1 MFICTGNMLNLTN
14 AIVEEELPD
23 AFAIN
28 YLQGKT
34 DAQLPASR
42 LIYNRLILV
51 EDGEGE
57 LQIDEMTYPVLGN
70 ELFLLSKGQI
80 IYFKPDCKI
89 MGYEICFGDYFWEKS
104 PASAS
109 NCKSVLFN
117 NTAINQV
124 LPLNRSDKKEICA
137 LFKTLHHEYLK
148 SNYINKTD
156 ALAAYLK
163 IIMIKVANINAS
175 LIKGYDNQ
183 EKMLYRKFIELIST
197 QYQKTHEVSEYAN
210 QLGIPARKLSELS
223 RRCSGSGAKDLI
235 NGQILAEAKRSL
247 QFSSSPIKEI
257 AFQLNFSTPEQFSHF
272 FKKYVSASPADY
284 RKRHINIGM

>member
-1 MFICTGNMLNLTN
+1 M
-14 AIVEEELPD
+14 
-23 AFAIN
+23 
-28 YLQGKT
+28 
-34 DAQLPASR
+34 
-42 LIYNRLILV
+42 
-51 EDGEGE
+51 
-57 LQIDEMTYPVLGN
+57 
-70 ELFLLSKGQI
+70 
-80 IYFKPDCKI
+80 
-89 MGYEICFGDYFWEKS
+89 
-104 PASAS
+104 
-109 NCKSVLFN
+109 
-117 NTAINQV
+117 
-124 LPLNRSDKKEICA
+124 
-137 LFKTLHHEYLK
+137 FKTLHHEYLK

-163 IIMIKVANINAS
+163 IIMIKIANINAS

-197 QYQKTHEVSEYAN
+197 QYQKTHEVSEYAS